1 MQLAGE
7 NIRIK
12 GTLIFGGPRCV
23 ILFFLYVK
31 SNTTTSSYCP
41 YYDEYSIYHT
51 NYYVGLLFSIDMEP
65 NRGDLGAVC
74 CWSCGGGWGRRMGD
88 SGMGK

>member
-1 MQLAGE
+1 MSV
-7 NIRIK
+7 
-12 GTLIFGGPRCV
+12 F
-23 ILFFLYVK
+23 FFLYVK

-41 YYDEYSIYHT
+41 YSDEYSIYHT

-74 CWSCGGGWGRRMGD
+74 CWVCGGGWGRRMGD
-88 SGMGK
+88 SGMGR